1 MDHFVMWKRLLHK
14 KEEEK
19 EMGGQNDS
27 KTD

>member
-1 MDHFVMWKRLLHK
+1 MNNFGLWKRLLHK
-14 KEEEK
+14 KDEEK